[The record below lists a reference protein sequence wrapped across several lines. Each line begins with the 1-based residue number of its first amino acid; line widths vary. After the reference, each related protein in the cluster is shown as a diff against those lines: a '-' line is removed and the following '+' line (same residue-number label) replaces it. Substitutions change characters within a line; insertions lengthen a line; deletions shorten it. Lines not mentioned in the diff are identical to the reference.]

1 MKLIF
6 LLFAFPAIVLGQT
19 TISWDTPVSVAE
31 SSFSNLHPRIV
42 LDRLGNPLVLW
53 GNTTEAA
60 AYFARWNG
68 TEFTEPVR
76 VTPIDMEIFTASWA
90 GPDIATHGDTI
101 YVVCKENPEDMAP
114 AYCIHSYDGGMTF
127 SDPVVVDG
135 MIGDNISRFPSVTV
149 NEDGQPIV
157 AFMKLDSDFGNAR
170 YVVAKSDDFGNSFN
184 MDVLASD
191 FSGGDVCD
199 CCPVSVTSEN
209 NYVATLYRD
218 NLDNLRNSWAGISTN
233 GGEMFMNGIQI
244 DHTDWTIN
252 ACPSTGPDGVII
264 GDSLYSVYMSAASG
278 EERVYFSAASLTTFE
293 ANFDERISPEILEL
307 DIENYPR
314 IAKYENTVAVVWK
327 DVILDAGIKLQFT
340 DNIQN
345 RFPDYVPI
353 VVTEFDPDY
362 NPINADVAVSST
374 DVHVVWQEGT
384 TGTVMYRKGIYSE
397 PVLVNDK
404 EIIKSI
410 HLYPNPSG
418 DQIYIDLHYFING
431 NIDLA
436 FFDVSGN
443 QVFNKSYCNSEKVNV
458 DISNLSDGIY
468 LLKIIDSG
476 GETFTQKV
484 SVIK

>member
-53 GNTTEAA
+53 GNSTEAA
-60 AYFARWNG
+60 AYFSRWDG
-68 TEFTEPVR
+68 AEFTDPVR

-90 GPDIATHGDTI
+90 GPDIAAHGDTI
-101 YVVCKENPEDMAP
+101 YVVYKENPEDMAP

-149 NEDGQPIV
+149 NEEGQPIV

-199 CCPVSVTSEN
+199 CCPVSVTSET

-233 GGEMFMNGIQI
+233 GGDMFMDGMQI
-244 DHTDWTIN
+244 DHTDWMIN

-264 GDSLYSVYMSAASG
+264 GDSLYSVYMSGASG
-278 EERVYFSAASLTTFE
+278 DSRNYFSSASLLTYE
-293 ANFDERISPEILEL
+293 ANFDIRLTEEFPDLTTQ
-307 DIENYPR
+307 NYPR
-314 IAKYENTVAVVWK
+314 ISNFGNAVAITWKQNVGTDSEIPILFTTDITNGLPIEVDTVAILDYYGLENTDVV
-327 DVILDAGIKLQFT
+327 
-340 DNIQN
+340 
-345 RFPDYVPI
+345 
-353 VVTEFDPDY
+353 
-362 NPINADVAVSST
+362 VSSSA
-374 DVHVVWQEGT
+374 VHVIWQDNYNDV
-384 TGTVMYRKGIYSE
+384 VMYRKGTYFQPVPVSE
-397 PVLVNDK
+397 I
-404 EIIKSI
+404 EIVKSI
-410 HLYPNPSG
+410 HIYPNPAS
-418 DQIYIDLHYFING
+418 DQI
-431 NIDLA
+431 NITLSNFVDENFDIV

-443 QVFNKSYCNSEKVNV
+443 QIFNENYFKSDKVNV

-468 LLKIIDSG
+468 LLKIIDSS
-476 GETFTQKV
+476 GESYSQKV
-484 SVIK
+484 SVMK